1 MPAVKHKSRS
11 RPWLLAL
18 KAALA
23 LLGLLVLMLAA
34 ALAFLAS
41 QAGRDWALAQANQAL
56 GADGRIGALEGSLLG
71 QFSLHELRLTDDQD
85 GGWLH
90 APRIDVH
97 WHPLA
102 LLAGAISI
110 DSLSAARV
118 RWHRLPQTA
127 SANGDDQPLRIGVPR
142 LPMALA
148 IDAIVIQRLETAPA
162 LTGDALAF
170 TLSGLLHISANELG
184 DSQLRLRPLGDAGDE
199 IDLSLAVDEGGQQA
213 KLEAEISAPRNGLIG
228 RLIGVELP
236 LMLTVSGNGPINDW
250 QAQARL
256 ASADT
261 AIANLRWERFGASS
275 RLEGDV
281 DPSLLLDPGNRQ
293 SLGGRYDIGI
303 DATATTRAVLLL
315 AGRLQGPPGSIGFDG
330 GIGYRAALR
339 FEDMVLTIEPDARQ
353 AARIGI
359 AGIAIEEPRIDAVL
373 NGPLTQPLAQAR
385 VAAKRVH
392 MTDYG
397 AQDLRAD
404 LLLSWQDDRAQLAL
418 DAAIASLDTPL
429 QSVNAW
435 AAEGLA
441 LTGEA
446 QLDNETG
453 QIALAPIRVQ
463 AATGMAEASGSL
475 ALDLSQLEL
484 GLTAQL
490 DDLSLLADLTGQS
503 LSGALEV
510 AGRINRAD
518 ASAPI
523 AADVAAAFQNL
534 ALSDDNLA
542 SLLGRQPRLIVEGA
556 YGDANNWRLNRAAL
570 EGAPLSLSG
579 QGRANEGRIT
589 AQARLAHAQYGRL
602 QLGLSSLE
610 DAGHYEITLDGAA
623 LEAPLS
629 GRLIAI
635 HQDDGGLAA
644 RPLNL
649 DWGNLSLS
657 GDIARPAGGTVEGA
671 LDFLLQPD
679 HRARLAGL
687 SGDAQGRV
695 AIRYDGAVPVIEAN
709 ADITALAYAG
719 EGRDGPPLLVTG
731 PGRLNATLRLAEIP
745 QLDAD
750 AALEDAIIADTR
762 LQSLRFEAQNA
773 GKRTDFTAEVA
784 FGGLSADR
792 LNLAGSLAPTAEGQ
806 ALETSL
812 EGQLGGAAVRTENPI
827 AFNLLATGWRLE
839 PLRLIIGEG
848 FLTAEAAQKPDAL
861 RLEVEFDQLPSEAL
875 ALATGPLPVN
885 GDLSGSLSL
894 RQDGQDRDGQW
905 RLGLT
910 QWRGAKLAAQSGFA
924 LAIDGGLDAEAATA
938 KLRLARHDEN
948 LFSGQARLPLTSPQA
963 GQWPQPASDGAL
975 NADLSGEGPAA
986 PLWALVP
993 GDEHALTGTLGLD
1006 LRLEGPLQAPRA
1018 VGELR
1023 LSNARYEH
1031 LDLGLRL
1038 EALNAALA
1046 IDGDHLRLTR
1056 LRASDGNGGSLS
1068 GQGDLYLTPQ
1078 QGQASAMAISLAK
1091 FRILRRDDLRATVSG
1106 GMQLARRPQGLR
1118 LSGALTV
1125 ERAEILLSD
1134 RGSASIP
1141 RVEVQEVN
1149 VPAYLQRPTLEAEK
1163 ALPVALDV
1171 AVTAPQKLFFQG
1183 LGLNSEWR
1191 ADLQLSGRL
1200 DAPRLSGSMQLVR
1213 GEFDFATTRFD
1224 LERGV
1229 LDFDGGDE
1237 IDPRL
1242 DIAGTSQRDNLTVN
1256 MTVAGRA
1263 SRPRIELGSNP
1274 AFPQDEILS
1283 RLLFGT
1289 SVTDLT
1295 PLEAVQLGSAV
1306 AALSGGGG
1314 GGGAL
1319 NVLNTARSTLGID
1332 RLTLGSGPAGD
1343 TTITGGKYLTDDV
1356 YLEVTTEPSTGNSS
1370 AVVEWDITR
1379 RLSLL
1384 SRIRQQ
1390 ADANFS
1396 IRWSRDY

>member
-1 MPAVKHKSRS
+1 MPAAKHKSRS

-23 LLGLLVLMLAA
+23 LLSLLILLLAA

-56 GADGRIGALEGSLLG
+56 GADGRIGALQGSLLSR
-71 QFSLHELRLTDDQD
+71 FSLHDLRLTDAQD

-90 APRIDVH
+90 APRIDIH
-97 WHPLA
+97 WRPLA

-110 DSLSAARV
+110 DSLIAARV
-118 RWHRLPQTA
+118 EWHRMPQA
-127 SANGDDQPLRIGVPR
+127 APSEADGQPLRIGVPR
-142 LPMALA
+142 LPLALA
-148 IDAIVIQRLETAPA
+148 VDAIAIERLETAPA

-170 TLSGLLHISANELG
+170 ALSGQIRISANELG

-228 RLIGVELP
+228 RLIGVDLP
-236 LMLTVSGNGPINDW
+236 LLLTVSGDGPINDW
-250 QAQARL
+250 QAQAQL
-256 ASADT
+256 TSKDT
-261 AIANLRWERFGASS
+261 TIAKLRWERFGASS
-275 RLEGDV
+275 RLAGDI

-293 SLGGRYDIGI
+293 SLGGRYDIEI

-339 FEDMVLTIEPDARQ
+339 FEDMVLTIEPDASQ

-359 AGIAIEEPRIDAVL
+359 AGVAIEEPRIDAVL
-373 NGPLTQPLAQAR
+373 NGPLAQPLAQAR
-385 VAAKRVH
+385 VAAARVR
-392 MTDYG
+392 MGDYG
-397 AQDLRAD
+397 AHGLSAD

-418 DAAIASLDTPL
+418 DAELASLDTPL
-429 QSVNAW
+429 EPVNAW
-435 AAEGLA
+435 SRAGLA

-446 QLDNETG
+446 SLNTDTG
-453 QIALAPIRVQ
+453 QIDLAPIRVQ
-463 AATGMAEASGSL
+463 AATGMAEASGKL
-475 ALDLSQLEL
+475 ALDLSQLDL
-484 GLTAQL
+484 GLTAQF
-490 DDLSLLADLTGQS
+490 DDLDLLAQLTGQS
-503 LSGALEV
+503 LSGAAEL

-523 AADVAAAFQNL
+523 AADLAAAFQNL
-534 ALSDDNLA
+534 DFGDDTLD
-542 SLLGRQPRLIVEGA
+542 SLIGRQPRLIVEGQ
-556 YGDANNWRLNRAAL
+556 YRDAGHWRVSRAAL
-570 EGAPLSLSG
+570 EGAPLELSG
-579 QGRANEGRIT
+579 QGHSEEGRIK
-589 AQARLAHAQYGRL
+589 AQARLAHASYGRL
-602 QLGLSSLE
+602 QLGLSGLE
-610 DAGHYEITLDGAA
+610 AAGHYEITLDGTA
-623 LEAPLS
+623 LDAPLS
-629 GRLIAI
+629 GRLIAMRNAE
-635 HQDDGGLAA
+635 GGLAA
-644 RPLNL
+644 RPLNV
-649 DWGNLSLS
+649 DWGNLSLN
-657 GDIARPAGGTVEGA
+657 GELAQQAGGTVAGA

-679 HRARLAGL
+679 HRARLAGV
-687 SGDAQGRV
+687 SGDARGRV
-695 AIRYDGAVPVIEAN
+695 AIRYDGAVPVIEAS
-709 ADITALAYAG
+709 ADITALAYDG
-719 EGRDGPPLLVTG
+719 ESGDGPPLLVTG
-731 PGRLNATLRLAEIP
+731 PGRLNATLRLADIP

-750 AALEDAIIADTR
+750 AALQDAIIADTR

-773 GKRTDFTAEVA
+773 DKRTDFTAEVA

-792 LNLAGSLAPTAEGQ
+792 LSLAGSLSPMAEGQ

-812 EGQLGGAAVRTENPI
+812 EGQLGGAAVQTESPI
-827 AFNLLATGWRLE
+827 ALSLLAAGWRLA
-839 PLRLIIGEG
+839 PVRLTMGAG
-848 FLTAEAAQKPDAL
+848 FITAEAAQTANAL
-861 RLEVEFDQLPSEAL
+861 RLDVEFDQLPSEAL
-875 ALATGPLPVN
+875 AIATGPLPVN
-885 GDLSGSLSL
+885 GDLSGNLNL
-894 RQDGQDRDGQW
+894 RQDGQGRDGQW
-905 RLGLT
+905 RLSLA
-910 QWRGAKLAAQSGFA
+910 QWRGAKLVTPSGFA
-924 LAIDGGLDAEAATA
+924 LALDGRLDADAATA
-938 KLRLARHDEN
+938 KLRLAQHADT
-948 LFSGQARLPLTSPQA
+948 LFTGQARLPLTSPQP
-963 GQWPQPASDGAL
+963 GQWPQPAPDAAL
-975 NADLSGEGPAA
+975 SAALTGEGPAA

-1006 LRLEGPLQAPRA
+1006 LRLEGPWQAPRA
-1018 VGELR
+1018 AGELR
-1023 LSNARYEH
+1023 LSDARYEH

-1038 EALNAALA
+1038 EALDAALG
-1046 IDGDHLRLTR
+1046 IDGDHLQLNR
-1056 LRASDGNGGSLS
+1056 LRASDGNGGTLS
-1068 GQGDLYLTPQ
+1068 GQGDLYLAPE

-1141 RVEVQEVN
+1141 RVEVREVN
-1149 VPAYLQRPTLEAEK
+1149 VPAYLQRPELETEK

-1171 AVTAPQKLFFQG
+1171 SVTAPQKLFFQG

-1191 ADLQLSGRL
+1191 ADLQLSGQL
-1200 DAPRLSGSMQLVR
+1200 DAPRLSGAMQLVR
-1213 GEFDFATTRFD
+1213 GEFDFATTRFE

-1237 IDPRL
+1237 IDPLL
-1242 DIAGTSQRDNLTVN
+1242 DIAGTSRRDNLTVN
-1256 MTVAGRA
+1256 MTVGGRA
-1263 SRPRIELGSNP
+1263 SQPNISLGSNP

-1306 AALSGGGG
+1306 TALSGGG

-1332 RLTLGSGPAGD
+1332 RLSLGSGPAGG